1 MTGKNNFL
9 MENLNNTLALATGCT
24 EPVAVAYSSAV
35 ARAQLSGELELLE
48 ITVDP
53 GIYKNGIY
61 VGIPGI
67 KERGIEVAAALGVV
81 IGNPEKKLRIFED
94 ISEESLKKALNIIAN
109 DRIKVNI
116 KENCNRLYIETKLHT
131 KGGKV
136 RVITLDNHT
145 NIYSIE
151 KSDSFEPFVCPQNIQ
166 RHCGKDIQRYSLPD
180 IIKFVETISLED
192 FSTIQRGID
201 VNLQIAQEGLYNE
214 QGLGTRIM
222 KMVNEGKLSDDII
235 SRAQILCAAASE
247 ARMSGIRLPVMSVT
261 GSGNHGITVFLTNIA
276 VAEKGGIE
284 NEKLYR
290 ALALS
295 SLLTAYIKS
304 YTGILSAMCG
314 CGVAAGIGASAGVAY
329 QLGGSIE
336 AIFGAMLNM
345 VGSITGIICDGGKEG
360 CAYKLALA
368 SGWAVQSA
376 LLSLNNAIV
385 NRADG
390 ILVPEFKKLFE
401 NMGYICDPGMIA
413 TNSSI
418 LKVIVNK

>member
-1 MTGKNNFL
+1 MAGQKNYL
-9 MENLNNTLALATGCT
+9 METFNETLTLAMGCT

-35 ARAQLSGELELLE
+35 ARAQIPGELELLE

-53 GIYKNGIY
+53 GLYKNAVY

-67 KERGIEVAAALGVV
+67 KERGLKVAAALGLA

-94 ISEESLKKALNIIAN
+94 ISDDYLKKALAMIAE
-109 DRIKVNI
+109 DKIKVSI
-116 KENCNRLYIETKLHT
+116 QENCNRLYIETRLHT

-136 RVITLDNHT
+136 RVITLNKHA
-145 NIYSIE
+145 NIHSIE
-151 KSDSFEPFVCPQNIQ
+151 KNDSFEPFICTQNNKENCVENIQ
-166 RHCGKDIQRYSLPD
+166 GYSLLD
-180 IIKFVETISLED
+180 IIRFVETISLEE
-192 FSTIQRGID
+192 FFTIKKGID
-201 VNLQIAQEGLYNE
+201 VNLKIAQEGLRDE
-214 QGLGTRIM
+214 QGLGAKIT
-222 KMVNEGKLSDDII
+222 KMVQEGKMSDDMV

-247 ARMSGIRLPVMSVT
+247 ARMAGVRLPVMSVT

-276 VAEKGGIE
+276 IAEKAGIE
-284 NEKLYR
+284 KLKLYR

-295 SLLTAYIKS
+295 SLITAYIKS
-304 YTGILSAMCG
+304 YTGVLSAMCG

-368 SGWAVQSA
+368 SGWAAQSA
-376 LLSLNNAIV
+376 LLSLNNAII
-385 NRADG
+385 NKADG
-390 ILVPEFKKLFE
+390 ILSPESVS
-401 NMGYICDPGMIA
+401 YTI
-413 TNSSI
+413 
-418 LKVIVNK
+418 